1 MFTRGMNIKR
11 PIIHLI
17 RQHPYFE
24 QQAFEVSV
32 EEKHFIKVHPVFHTA
47 IKSGKVFFK
56 EL

>member
-1 MFTRGMNIKR
+1 MFIRCMNIKR

-32 EEKHFIKVHPVFHTA
+32 EEKHIFKVRPVFHTA
-47 IKSGKVFFK
+47 IKGGKVFFK